1 MAPSTCV
8 SSSCYRDVD
17 RHPPKSQNSNIH
29 TNVSSSLRFTSLAL
43 IILSSLT
50 EDVESFVSKGATTP
64 LKKCPFASTS
74 VSRSITLLSA
84 EAKSSSKV
92 KSSSKSKTKK
102 SKKSTKSSSSSP
114 TTSTQQLAIE
124 TTPTTSSSS
133 SLPETDSQKRD
144 RILNEIETGL
154 RSYPASLLSEYGD
167 PEDALFESLSSSDED
182 AIDPRTLGQWD
193 ESDLQDKFD
202 YEWDPSQGDQDPNIP
217 DPNYEYVK
225 EVPVDDEGVE
235 IGYDP
240 VFGVSHPIDTRTI
253 LNPPDSYVIDEST
266 RDDRLVPQDF
276 PEGDPEIEMNA
287 EITKFRK
294 SLKQVETYTDPY
306 LKMEVPRHMAKWHG
320 YPEQLSFPKKDYFN
334 NRFTKEEDRTDFD
347 KLGPAKARVVAV
359 QMARAKNNEWL
370 PKGTSEEYHRRKTAI
385 YKEKGVITGSTLKG
399 DANPEIVAKIQ
410 PALDILGDV
419 VELLSI
425 EVDTVFRFKYHGL
438 MKNKRGM
445 EAWAGV
451 LIRNCD
457 VDCTGVVFE
466 TGYRKRD
473 PWYDGGSHW
482 YGPY

>member
-1 MAPSTCV
+1 MTMSG
-8 SSSCYRDVD
+8 
-17 RHPPKSQNSNIH
+17 
-29 TNVSSSLRFTSLAL
+29 SLRATSIALLLLTSL
-43 IILSSLT
+43 T
-50 EDVESFVSKGATTP
+50 DNVESFVSKGAATP
-64 LKKCPFASTS
+64 MTCPFTSPPPS
-74 VSRSITLLSA
+74 VSRSSTFLA
-84 EAKSSSKV
+84 AKAKSSSSSSSSTV
-92 KSSSKSKTKK
+92 KSKSKTKRSKNTSK
-102 SKKSTKSSSSSP
+102 SPASSP
-114 TTSTQQLAIE
+114 VTPTQQLAIE
-124 TTPTTSSSS
+124 TAPTPPSSAI
-133 SLPETDSQKRD
+133 PETDAQKRD
-144 RILNEIETGL
+144 RILHEIETGQ
-154 RSYPASLLSEYGD
+154 RAYPPSLLSEYGD

-202 YEWDPSQGDQDPNIP
+202 YEWDPSQGDKDPNIP
-217 DPNYEYVK
+217 DPSYEYVK

-294 SLKQVETYTDPY
+294 SLNQVETYTDPY

-320 YPEQLSFPKKDYFN
+320 YPEQLSYPKKDYFN
-334 NRFTKEEDRTDFD
+334 NRFTKEEDRMDFD

-399 DANPEIVAKIQ
+399 EANPEIVSKIQ